1 MAHGLAERQEP
12 VQLWH
17 SIPAI
22 FETGVVLL
30 LLALFSEALLGLLLA
45 SESEPDGNPILR
57 ALWLPVYGIVILL
70 GLIHIRRFISM
81 SWQMPILMVL
91 LLLIAASVFWSIDQ
105 ALTARRVIAAG
116 MTTFFGL
123 YLASRYNWRELLTLF
138 GLIWLFLAA
147 LSYVIVLAMPA
158 IGLEPSG
165 EYAGAWRGLWFQK
178 NTLGGHMSRSAFLFA
193 FLILTGT
200 DLRKVWIAGLILS
213 LGLVVLSVSKTSLV
227 GVLLGFSILAGAM
240 IMKRGARI
248 ALVLTWFGVT
258 FAGIFVSIA
267 VFQPELI
274 FAALGRDAT
283 LTGRTDIWAALAHV
297 IADRPWLGHG
307 YGAFWAPDSAEADFV
322 REQVQ
327 WAAPTAHNG
336 WLETWLSVGLVGLV
350 VFTLSFLTTIGRAVA
365 EALQGWN
372 GVFALGFLAQFFLFS
387 LSESS
392 ILQQNSIVWLSYV
405 AVSAILMRE
414 GVRRR
419 SSRAG
424 RSGRR
429 QRDFLPVAGAAQA
442 RTLGSNRVARGG

>member
-1 MAHGLAERQEP
+1 MSNELAERREP

-22 FETGVVLL
+22 FETGIILL

-45 SESEPDGNPILR
+45 SEREPDGNPVLR
-57 ALWLPVYGIVILL
+57 ALWLPIYAVVILL
-70 GLIHIRRFISM
+70 GLVHIRKFISM
-81 SWQMPILMVL
+81 SWQMPILMAL

-105 ALTARRVIAAG
+105 ALTARRVVAAG
-116 MTTFFGL
+116 MTTIFGL

-138 GLIWLFLAA
+138 GLIWLFLAV
-147 LSYVIVLAMPA
+147 LSYVIVLSMPA

-178 NTLGGHMSRSAFLFA
+178 NTLGGHMSRSVFLFA

-200 DLRKVWIAGLILS
+200 DLRKVWITGLVLS
-213 LGLVVLSVSKTSLV
+213 LGLVLLSASKTSLV
-227 GVLLGFSILAGAM
+227 GVLLGFSVLAGAM
-240 IMKRGARI
+240 LMKRGARI

-297 IADRPWLGHG
+297 IADRPLLGHG

-327 WAAPTAHNG
+327 WEAPTAHNG

-350 VFTLSFLTTIGRAVA
+350 VFTLNFLATIGRAVA
-365 EALQGWN
+365 AAFQGWN

-392 ILQQNSIVWLSYV
+392 ILQQNSIVWLSYA
-405 AVSAILMRE
+405 AVSGILMRE
-414 GVRRR
+414 SLRRR
-419 SSRAG
+419 NTRTG
-424 RSGRR
+424 KSGYR
-429 QRDFLPVAGAAQA
+429 QRDLLPIKGATQA
-442 RTLGSNRVARGG
+442 RTVGSIRG